1 MRRETCS
8 CLCDA
13 EDSSGTALRLEMSK
27 AEELAAVLSEALCNE
42 PHFRYV
48 IPEDHTRLRFLR
60 GFFGSAIRAS
70 QLNGEIY
77 TTPRVDGGALW
88 IGPGRGLTLASTITL
103 SPAEA
108 LKRCINLLTHLDEVH
123 QQLLRGPHWY
133 LLAVGAKPSGQNEN
147 VEGLLLEPL
156 LARADSDDLPC
167 YLETFNDNYL
177 FFYERHGF
185 RIAGSGKIPGG
196 GPDFW
201 AMIRRPSD
209 RSKVF

>member
-27 AEELAAVLSEALCNE
+27 TEELAVVLSEALCNE
-42 PHFRYV
+42 LHFRYV
-48 IPEDHTRLRFLR
+48 IPDEPARLRFLR
-60 GFFGSAIRAS
+60 GYFGSAMRAS

-88 IGPGRGLTLASTITL
+88 IGPGRGLTLASMMTM
-103 SPAEA
+103 SPSEA
-108 LKRCINLLTHLDEVH
+108 LKRCINLITHLDEVH
-123 QQLLRGPHWY
+123 QQLVRGLHLY
-133 LLAVGAKPSGQNEN
+133 LLALGVKPSRQNESA
-147 VEGLLLEPL
+147 EAILLEPL
-156 LARADSDDLPC
+156 LARADSDDLLC
-167 YLETFNDNYL
+167 YLETFNDKHL
-177 FFYERHGF
+177 PLYERHGF

-201 AMIRRPSD
+201 AMIRKPSQKI
-209 RSKVF
+209 R

>member
-13 EDSSGTALRLEMSK
+13 EDSSDTALRLEMSK

-48 IPEDHTRLRFLR
+48 ISDDHARLRFLR
-60 GFFGSAIRAS
+60 GYFGSAIRAS
-70 QLNGEIY
+70 RLNGEIY
-77 TTPRVDGGALW
+77 TTPPIDGGALW
-88 IGPGRGLTLASTITL
+88 IGPGRGLTLASMMTM

-108 LKRCINLLTHLDEVH
+108 QKRCSNLVTHLDEVH
-123 QQLLRGPHWY
+123 QQLVRGLHWY
-133 LLAVGAKPSGQNEN
+133 LLALGAKPSRQNEN
-147 VEGLLLEPL
+147 VEGMLLERL
-156 LARADSDDLPC
+156 LSRADSDDLPC
-167 YLETFNDNYL
+167 YLETFNDKHL
-177 FFYERHGF
+177 HFYERHGF

-201 AMIRRPSD
+201 AMIRRPSQ
-209 RSKVF
+209 

>member
-48 IPEDHTRLRFLR
+48 IPDDHARLRFLR
-60 GFFGSAIRAS
+60 GYFGSAIRAS
-70 QLNGEIY
+70 RLNGEIY
-77 TTPRVDGGALW
+77 TTPPIDGGALW
-88 IGPGRGLTLASTITL
+88 IGPGRGLTLASMMTM
-103 SPAEA
+103 SPSEA
-108 LKRCINLLTHLDEVH
+108 QKRCSNLVTHLDEVH
-123 QQLLRGPHWY
+123 QQLVRELHLY
-133 LLAVGAKPSGQNEN
+133 LLVLGVKPSRQNEN
-147 VEGLLLEPL
+147 VEGILVEPL

-167 YLETFNDNYL
+167 YLETFNDKHL
-177 FFYERHGF
+177 PFYERHGF

-201 AMIRRPSD
+201 AMIRRPPNSA
-209 RSKVF
+209 

>member
-13 EDSSGTALRLEMSK
+13 EDSSGTALRLEASK

-48 IPEDHTRLRFLR
+48 IPDDPMRIHFLR
-60 GFFGSAIRAS
+60 GYFGSAIRAS

-77 TTPRVDGGALW
+77 ATPRVDGGALW
-88 IGPGRGLTLASTITL
+88 IGPGRGLTLASMMTM

-108 LKRCINLLTHLDEVH
+108 QKRCINLVTHLDEVH
-123 QQLLRGPHWY
+123 QQLVRGLHWY
-133 LLAVGAKPSGQNEN
+133 LLALGAKPSRQNEN
-147 VEGLLLEPL
+147 VEGMLLERL
-156 LARADSDDLPC
+156 LSRADSDDLPC
-167 YLETFNDNYL
+167 YLETFNDKHL
-177 FFYERHGF
+177 HFYERHGF

-201 AMIRRPSD
+201 AMIRRPSQ
-209 RSKVF
+209 

>member
-1 MRRETCS
+1 MRRETFS

-48 IPEDHTRLRFLR
+48 IPDDHARLRFLR
-60 GFFGSAIRAS
+60 GYFGSAIRAS
-70 QLNGEIY
+70 RLNGEIY
-77 TTPRVDGGALW
+77 TTPPIDGGALW
-88 IGPGRGLTLASTITL
+88 IGPGRGLTLASIMTM
-103 SPAEA
+103 SPSEA
-108 LKRCINLLTHLDEVH
+108 QKRCGNLVTHLDEVH
-123 QQLLRGPHWY
+123 QQLVRELHLY
-133 LLAVGAKPSGQNEN
+133 LLALGVKPSRQNEN
-147 VEGLLLEPL
+147 VEGILVEPL

-167 YLETFNDNYL
+167 YLETFNDKHL
-177 FFYERHGF
+177 PFYERHGF

-201 AMIRRPSD
+201 AMIRRPPN
-209 RSKVF
+209 RS

>member
-13 EDSSGTALRLEMSK
+13 EDPSGTALRLEVSK

-48 IPEDHTRLRFLR
+48 IPDEPTRLHFL
-60 GFFGSAIRAS
+60 GGYFGSAIRAS

-88 IGPGRGLTLASTITL
+88 IGAGRGLPLASVMTM
-103 SPAEA
+103 SPSEA
-108 LKRCINLLTHLDEVH
+108 LERCINLVAHLDEVH
-123 QQLLRGPHWY
+123 QQLVQGLHLY
-133 LLAVGAKPSGQNEN
+133 LLALGVKPSRQNEN
-147 VEGLLLEPL
+147 VEGILLEPL

-167 YLETFNDNYL
+167 YLETFNDKHL
-177 FFYERHGF
+177 PFYERHGF

-201 AMIRRPSD
+201 AMIRRPSQ
-209 RSKVF
+209 

>member
-8 CLCDA
+8 FDA
-13 EDSSGTALRLEMSK
+13 EASSGTAHRLETSK
-27 AEELAAVLSEALCNE
+27 AEELAVVLSGALCNE

-48 IPEDHTRLRFLR
+48 MPDDHTRLHFLR
-60 GFFGSAIRAS
+60 EYFGSAIRAS
-70 QLNGEIY
+70 QWNGEIY
-77 TTPRVDGGALW
+77 TTTRIDGGALW
-88 IGPGRGLTLASTITL
+88 IGPGSGLTIASMMTM

-108 LKRCINLLTHLDEVH
+108 QKRCINLVTHLDEVH
-123 QQLLRGPHWY
+123 QQLVRGLHWY
-133 LLAVGAKPSGQNEN
+133 LLALGVKPSGQNEN
-147 VEGLLLEPL
+147 IEGLLLEPL

-167 YLETFNDNYL
+167 YLETFNDKHL
-177 FFYERHGF
+177 PFYERHGF